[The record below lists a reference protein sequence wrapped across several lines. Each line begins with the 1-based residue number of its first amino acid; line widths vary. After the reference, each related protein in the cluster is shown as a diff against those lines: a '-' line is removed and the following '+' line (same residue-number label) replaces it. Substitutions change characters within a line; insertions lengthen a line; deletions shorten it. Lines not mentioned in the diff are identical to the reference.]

1 MNEKLT
7 PLPVNFEEY
16 DEKRK
21 QAFLTAKEFKERG
34 GRIAGC
40 LCTYTPLEIL
50 DAAGFSPISLCGT
63 SNETIPAAETVLP
76 KNLCPL
82 IKSTYG
88 FAVADKCP
96 FTYFSDL
103 IIGETTCDGKK
114 KMYELLNAIK
124 PTYVLHLPQGQD
136 RPYARKIWREEIDRL
151 AGYLEQTF
159 GVQITD
165 EKLREASRVRNELRR
180 TKCALFDLQQ
190 SHPPALSG
198 VEMMVTLHSGGFS
211 FHPAEYTSRMK
222 ALIQERLDQT
232 SSAVPKASR
241 RILLTGCPTG
251 GLIQKVGELVERNGG
266 VIVCL
271 DDCSGERTNRQL
283 IDESAQ
289 DIRQAIADHYLDVH
303 CSVMT
308 PNTQRMDN
316 TLEMV
321 KKYQADGVIDVI
333 LQACHTFN
341 IESYS
346 MEQAMKRSG
355 IPFMKIETDYSTQ
368 DTGQLE
374 TRVAA
379 FLEML

>member
-1 MNEKLT
+1 M
-7 PLPVNFEEY
+7 
-16 DEKRK
+16 
-21 QAFLTAKEFKERG
+21 
-34 GRIAGC
+34 
-40 LCTYTPLEIL
+40 
-50 DAAGFSPISLCGT
+50 
-63 SNETIPAAETVLP
+63 
-76 KNLCPL
+76 
-82 IKSTYG
+82 
-88 FAVADKCP
+88 
-96 FTYFSDL
+96 
-103 IIGETTCDGKK
+103 
-114 KMYELLNAIK
+114 
-124 PTYVLHLPQGQD
+124 
-136 RPYARKIWREEIDRL
+136 
-151 AGYLEQTF
+151 
-159 GVQITD
+159 
-165 EKLREASRVRNELRR
+165 
-180 TKCALFDLQQ
+180 
-190 SHPPALSG
+190 
-198 VEMMVTLHSGGFS
+198 
-211 FHPAEYTSRMK
+211 
-222 ALIQERLDQT
+222 
-232 SSAVPKASR
+232 
-241 RILLTGCPTG
+241 
-251 GLIQKVGELVERNGG
+251 
-266 VIVCL
+266 CL